1 MATRARFR
9 LRPRIPRVH
18 VSLPPRVRSALIVL
32 LVVLAAAGGGLIAL
46 VSFREDKRLSVGS
59 VTLSTTPFHR
69 GALDVYVPL
78 VDWGVRFRSVRF
90 PARIHVDVRS
100 VNRQEAQRIAAAAD
114 VDVKSLRHEA
124 NDAIASYLRALLGI
138 ALGASLAAGLIAA
151 FALRSRAGPRLRWLV
166 AAAAGTSAI
175 GFVLLVITLPP
186 RGQLGEPEYYAN
198 GGDIPRTLKVVE
210 AAVSTSQVL
219 DQEVNGQL
227 VGLARLVVAPSERQS
242 LAGLPRITLAS
253 DLHNNVL
260 AIPTL
265 VRAAG
270 RGPLFF
276 PGDLTDQGTPFES
289 SLTKRIVRAGR
300 PFLFVTG
307 NHDSDVL
314 VRQLV
319 KQGAIVLTQRGQ
331 VLPNGKRG
339 RVVVR
344 AAGLRVVG
352 YSDPFE
358 RFKRDDFKGPTNP
371 HPSPAQQKAFEDW
384 LLPLVPKIDAVM
396 VHEPGLAEAAVR
408 FLREHPPN
416 HPIVFFEGHTHVE
429 SVSTSKNVAVL
440 NGGSIGA
447 GGPANANESTPLS
460 LAVLTFGRGPFRPI
474 AVDTVSIN
482 PGTGSAKAQRRRLDQ
497 SVSFASS
504 RPG

>member
-1 MATRARFR
+1 MPRGARTP
-9 LRPRIPRVH
+9 LAI
-18 VSLPPRVRSALIVL
+18 L
-32 LVVLAAAGGGLIAL
+32 LVVLASLGGGFIAL
-46 VSFREDKRLSVGS
+46 VSFREDKRLSVGT
-59 VTLSTTPFHR
+59 VTLSTTPFHK

-100 VNRQEAQRIAAAAD
+100 VNRSTATKIAAAAE
-114 VDVKSLRHEA
+114 VDLRGLRHEA
-124 NDAIASYLRALLGI
+124 NTAIGDYLRALLGL
-138 ALGASLAAGLIAA
+138 ALGASLAAGLVAA
-151 FALRSRAGPRLRWLV
+151 FALRSRAGPRLRWL
-166 AAAAGTSAI
+166 AAAAVGTSVI
-175 GFVLLVITLPP
+175 GLAVLVITLPP

-227 VGLARLVVAPSERQS
+227 VGLARLVVAPSERES
-242 LAGLPRITLAS
+242 LTGLPRITLAS

-265 VRAAG
+265 VRAAAD
-270 RGPLFF
+270 GPLFF
-276 PGDLTDQGTPFES
+276 PGDLTDQGTPFEV
-289 SLTKRIVRAGR
+289 SLTKRIVNAGR

-319 KQGAIVLTQRGQ
+319 KQGAIVLTQRGR
-331 VLPNGKRG
+331 VLPKGKFG
-339 RVVVR
+339 PAIVR
-344 AAGLRVVG
+344 AAGVRVAG

-358 RFKRDDFKGPTNP
+358 RLKRNNFRGTVNP
-371 HPSPAQQKAFEDW
+371 HPSRAQQQAFERW

-396 VHEPGLAEAAVR
+396 VHEPELAQTAVQ

-416 HPIVFFEGHTHVE
+416 HPIVFLEGHTHVAAVD
-429 SVSTSKNVAVL
+429 SFKNVTVL
-440 NGGSIGA
+440 NDGSIGA
-447 GGPANANESTPLS
+447 GGPANATENTPLA
-460 LAVLTFGRGPFRPI
+460 LAVLTFQRGPFRPV
-474 AVDTVSIN
+474 AVDTVTVD
-482 PGTGSAKAQRRRLDQ
+482 PGTGSAKAQRERLDQ
-497 SVSFASS
+497 NTSFGSS